1 MRGTFEWLFSY
12 THTQNC
18 CRTEYEQNSLASVT
32 QTTRITS
39 ICCIN
44 LNLILNT
51 ECEYLTWNGKYFFCL
66 YAHTHFYFG
75 LEIGVIS
82 SRQLRQC
89 GGGEAEESAWQT
101 KHNSKCLTSVS
112 SNRLLC
118 NRPFSHEF
126 ICQFCEFSSRFSCML
141 YTIHSHSNATEIF
154 RHHTHAPNRC
164 RIFNFAV
171 FVEPLRFYV
180 FYNTWRELI
189 SELRRI

>member
-89 GGGEAEESAWQT
+89 GGGEADESAWQT

-118 NRPFSHEF
+118 NRTFSHEF
-126 ICQFCEFSSRFSCML
+126 ICQFCEFSSRFSCCIQSIRIRML
-141 YTIHSHSNATEIF
+141 QKCSAIIRTPQTVVAFSILLFSLSLCAFTCFIIHEEN
-154 RHHTHAPNRC
+154 
-164 RIFNFAV
+164 
-171 FVEPLRFYV
+171 
-180 FYNTWRELI
+180 
-189 SELRRI
+189 